1 VALNKYVLPFLMD
14 TWNGT
19 VPVELDANAND
30 DDDNEGPA
38 LQLDALPSY
47 IRMTRE

>member
-19 VPVELDANAND
+19 VPVELDANDN

-47 IRMTRE
+47 TRMTRE

>member
-1 VALNKYVLPFLMD
+1 MD
-14 TWNGT
+14 TWNGS
-19 VPVELDANAND
+19 VPVELDANDYD
-30 DDDNEGPA
+30 DEEGPA

>member
-1 VALNKYVLPFLMD
+1 MD
-14 TWNGT
+14 TWNGS
-19 VPVELDANAND
+19 VPVELDPND
-30 DDDNEGPA
+30 DEEGPA